1 MNKDKQIEKL
11 QKQLAD
17 ARNENKSIKKE
28 NRKLQRELNETRK
41 KKEVKTIK
49 LTEEQEQFL
58 SNLLNL
64 NFPIKCTYNS

>member
-1 MNKDKQIEKL
+1 MDKDKQIEKL

-28 NRKLQRELNETRK
+28 NRKLQRELNGTRK

-58 SNLLNL
+58 SNLLNGT
-64 NFPIKCTYNS
+64 PTQDS

>member
-28 NRKLQRELNETRK
+28 NRKLQRELDETRK

-58 SNLLNL
+58 SNLLNGT
-64 NFPIKCTYNS
+64 PTQDS

>member
-58 SNLLNL
+58 SNLLNGT
-64 NFPIKCTYNS
+64 PTQDS

>member
-11 QKQLAD
+11 QKQLTD

-58 SNLLNL
+58 SNLLNGT
-64 NFPIKCTYNS
+64 PTQDS